1 VAVKGGKVGSDQY
14 TKRLSGLRISELAE
28 RVERV
33 QSRIKTTSD
42 SRLIKVYREALKEA
56 TQMMEEEIIFAGEKL
71 VEEGKNLSEVERNIF
86 QWMIKDNPDSPWI
99 ETYRESLKRA
109 IQRVE
114 EALRLAEEKQKFME
128 EARRLA
134 KEKQIFMEEARKFIE
149 AKQEAEQIL
158 FEQEVENAVS
168 HYEKAI
174 GHSANPTRQMLKH
187 YGYERALSLLMKS
200 SDIQKG
206 FKVLRNTNQLEKT
219 FEAVIVRHEHRF
231 DAKVVEIAQ
240 WRLDN
245 PYWDKF

>member
-1 VAVKGGKVGSDQY
+1 VTVKGGKVGSDQY
-14 TKRLSGLRISELAE
+14 TKRLSSLRISELAK

-33 QSRIKTTSD
+33 QSRIKTASD
-42 SRLIKVYREALKEA
+42 SRLIKAYREALKEA

-71 VEEGKNLSEVERNIF
+71 VEEGKNLSEVERKIL

-99 ETYRESLKRA
+99 ETHRESLKRA

-114 EALRLAEEKQKFME
+114 EALRLAEEKQK
-128 EARRLA
+128 
-134 KEKQIFMEEARKFIE
+134 IMEEARKFRE

-174 GHSANPTRQMLKH
+174 GHSADPTRQMLKQH
-187 YGYERALSLLMKS
+187 GNERALSLLMKS
-200 SDIQKG
+200 ADIQKG

-240 WRLDN
+240 WRLNN